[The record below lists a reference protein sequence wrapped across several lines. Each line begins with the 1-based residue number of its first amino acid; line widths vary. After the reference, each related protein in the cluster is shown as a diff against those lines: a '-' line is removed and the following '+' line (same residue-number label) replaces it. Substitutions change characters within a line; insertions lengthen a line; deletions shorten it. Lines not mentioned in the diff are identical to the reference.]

1 MRRERVGDGGFSC
14 EIAVKCVSHGCD
26 AGGGVGEGG
35 FDAGDETGI
44 SLCRNG
50 ELIVL
55 HGVMVMVLVRQW
67 GRCGAVIAASF
78 ISVAK
83 VTHESAR
90 KGAIMS
96 RRGGEMWAR
105 LVGANRTSGVLITPY
120 EKKAASR

>member
-1 MRRERVGDGGFSC
+1 MRRERVGDGGVSC

-55 HGVMVMVLVRQW
+55 HGVMVMVLVRQ
-67 GRCGAVIAASF
+67 
-78 ISVAK
+78 
-83 VTHESAR
+83 
-90 KGAIMS
+90 
-96 RRGGEMWAR
+96 
-105 LVGANRTSGVLITPY
+105 
-120 EKKAASR
+120 